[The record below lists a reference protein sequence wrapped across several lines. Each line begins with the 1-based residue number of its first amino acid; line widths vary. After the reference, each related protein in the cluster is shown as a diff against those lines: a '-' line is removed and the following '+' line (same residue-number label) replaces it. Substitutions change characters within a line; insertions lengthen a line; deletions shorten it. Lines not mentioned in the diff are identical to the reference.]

1 MGYIDTG
8 SIDHIL
14 NHAGRIPLL
23 TAEEEILLGRRV
35 QALMRLLEDKPDGPY
50 TPAEQRTL
58 RLGKRAKERMVT
70 ANIRLVIHVA
80 KKYIHRI
87 QTLTLADLIQE
98 GSIGLI
104 RGVEKFDPERGYK
117 FSTFGYWWVRQ
128 GISRAITRDDRVIRL
143 PIQAV
148 EALNKLRSFIP
159 IFVHEHGR
167 QPNYAECA
175 EHCEIAEHT
184 MREYIKHFQPVTSL
198 NKRARNNDDDASMLI
213 DIIAAEME
221 DPLDDSYWAIRHHLK
236 PVMATLPTDHQEVV
250 QLRFFSQPDTLASY
264 KFVSDKLGVSR
275 QAVQQ
280 REKKALRA
288 MRLQLASA

>member
-1 MGYIDTG
+1 MSYVDTG
-8 SIDHIL
+8 TIDHIL
-14 NHAGRIPLL
+14 NHAGKIPLL

-35 QALMRLLEDKPDGPY
+35 QALMRLLEDNPDGPY
-50 TPAEQRTL
+50 TSAEQRTL

-87 QTLTLADLIQE
+87 STLTLADLIQE

-117 FSTFGYWWVRQ
+117 GSTYFYWWVRQ

-143 PIQAV
+143 PISAV
-148 EALNKLRSFIP
+148 EALNKLRG
-159 IFVHEHGR
+159 FVPAFVQEHGR
-167 QPNYAECA
+167 QPSYAECA

-184 MREYIKHFQPVTSL
+184 MRDYIKHSHPATSL
-198 NKRARNNDDDASMLI
+198 DQRANSNDDSSMLI
-213 DIIAAEME
+213 DLIAAEAE
-221 DPLDDSYWAIRHHLK
+221 DPLADGFWEVRHHLK
-236 PVMATLPTDHQEVV
+236 PVMASLTPEHEEVI
-250 QLRFFSQPDTLASY
+250 QLRFFSQPDTLTSY
-264 KFVSDKLGVSR
+264 KLLAEQLGMSR

-280 REKKALRA
+280 REQRALRA
-288 MRLQLASA
+288 MRTRMAIA

>member
-1 MGYIDTG
+1 MGYVDTG

-35 QALMRLLEDKPDGPY
+35 QALMRLLEDNPDGPY

-58 RLGKRAKERMVT
+58 RLGKRAKDRMVS

-117 FSTFGYWWVRQ
+117 GSTYFYWWVRQ

-143 PIQAV
+143 PISAI
-148 EALNKLRSFIP
+148 EALNKLRGFIP
-159 IFVHEHGR
+159 AFVQEHGR
-167 QPNYAECA
+167 QPSYAECA
-175 EHCEIAEHT
+175 EHCEIAEQT
-184 MREYIKHFQPVTSL
+184 MREYIKHSAPATSL
-198 NKRARNNDDDASMLI
+198 DQRVNSNDDASMLI
-213 DIIAAEME
+213 DLIAAEAE
-221 DPLDDSYWAIRHHLK
+221 DPLADGFWEVRHHLK
-236 PVMATLPTDHQEVV
+236 PVMASLTPEHEEVI
-250 QLRFFSQPDTLASY
+250 QLRFFSRPDTVMSY
-264 KFVSDKLGVSR
+264 KLMSEQLGLSR
-275 QAVQQ
+275 QAIQQ
-280 REKKALRA
+280 REQRALRA
-288 MRLQLASA
+288 MRTRMATA

>member
-1 MGYIDTG
+1 MGYVDTG
-8 SIDHIL
+8 TIDHIL

-50 TPAEQRTL
+50 TSAEQRTL
-58 RLGKRAKERMVT
+58 RLGKRAKDRMVS

-117 FSTFGYWWVRQ
+117 GSTYFYWWVRQ

-143 PIQAV
+143 PISAI
-148 EALNKLRSFIP
+148 EALNKLRGFIP
-159 IFVHEHGR
+159 AFVQEHGR
-167 QPNYAECA
+167 QPSYAECA
-175 EHCEIAEHT
+175 EHCEIAEQT
-184 MREYIKHFQPVTSL
+184 IREYIKHSAPATSL
-198 NKRARNNDDDASMLI
+198 DQRVNSNDDASMLI
-213 DIIAAEME
+213 DLIAAEAE
-221 DPLDDSYWAIRHHLK
+221 DPLADGFWEVRHHLK
-236 PVMATLPTDHQEVV
+236 PVMASLTPEHEEVI
-250 QLRFFSQPDTLASY
+250 QLRFFSQPDTVTSY
-264 KFVSDKLGVSR
+264 KLMSEQLGLSR
-275 QAVQQ
+275 QAIQQ
-280 REKKALRA
+280 REQRALRA
-288 MRLQLASA
+288 MRTRMAIA

>member
-1 MGYIDTG
+1 MGYVDTG
-8 SIDHIL
+8 AIDHIL

-35 QALMRLLEDKPDGPY
+35 QTLMRLLEDNPDGPY

-58 RLGKRAKERMVT
+58 RLGKRAKDRMVS

-117 FSTFGYWWVRQ
+117 GSTYFYWWVRQ

-143 PIQAV
+143 PISAV
-148 EALNKLRSFIP
+148 EALNKLRG
-159 IFVHEHGR
+159 FVPAFVQEHGR
-167 QPNYAECA
+167 QPSYAECA

-184 MREYIKHFQPVTSL
+184 MRDYIKHSHPATSL
-198 NKRARNNDDDASMLI
+198 NQRANGSDDASMLI
-213 DIIAAEME
+213 DLIAAEAE
-221 DPLDDSYWAIRHHLK
+221 DPLADGFWEVRHHLK
-236 PVMATLPTDHQEVV
+236 PVMASLTPEHEEVI
-250 QLRFFSQPDTLASY
+250 QLRFFSQPDTVTSY
-264 KFVSDKLGVSR
+264 KLLAEQLGMSR

-280 REKKALRA
+280 REQRALRA
-288 MRLQLASA
+288 MRTRMAIA

>member
-1 MGYIDTG
+1 MGYVDTG
-8 SIDHIL
+8 TIDHIL

-35 QALMRLLEDKPDGPY
+35 QALMRLLEDNPDGPY

-58 RLGKRAKERMVT
+58 RLGKRAKDRMVS

-117 FSTFGYWWVRQ
+117 GSTYFYWWVRQ

-143 PIQAV
+143 PISAI
-148 EALNKLRSFIP
+148 EALNKLRGFIP
-159 IFVHEHGR
+159 AFVQEHGR
-167 QPNYAECA
+167 QPSYAECA
-175 EHCEIAEHT
+175 EHCEIAEQT
-184 MREYIKHFQPVTSL
+184 MREYIKHSAPATSL
-198 NKRARNNDDDASMLI
+198 DQRVNSNDDASMLI
-213 DIIAAEME
+213 DLIAAEAE
-221 DPLDDSYWAIRHHLK
+221 DPLADGFWEVRHHLK
-236 PVMATLPTDHQEVV
+236 PVMASLTPEHEEVI
-250 QLRFFSQPDTLASY
+250 QLRFFSRPDTVMSY
-264 KFVSDKLGVSR
+264 KLMSEQLGLSR
-275 QAVQQ
+275 QAIQQ
-280 REKKALRA
+280 REQRALRA
-288 MRLQLASA
+288 MRTRMATA

>member
-1 MGYIDTG
+1 MGYVDTG
-8 SIDHIL
+8 TIDHIL
-14 NHAGRIPLL
+14 NHAGKIPLL

-35 QALMRLLEDKPDGPY
+35 QALMRLLEDNPDGPY
-50 TPAEQRTL
+50 TSAEQRTL

-143 PIQAV
+143 PISAV
-148 EALNKLRSFIP
+148 EALNKLRG
-159 IFVHEHGR
+159 FVPAFVQEHGR
-167 QPNYAECA
+167 QPSYAECA

-184 MREYIKHFQPVTSL
+184 MRDYIKHSHPATSL
-198 NKRARNNDDDASMLI
+198 DQRANSNDDSSMLI
-213 DIIAAEME
+213 DLIAAEAE
-221 DPLDDSYWAIRHHLK
+221 DPLADGFWEVRHHLK
-236 PVMATLPTDHQEVV
+236 PVMASLTPEHEEVI
-250 QLRFFSQPDTLASY
+250 QLRFFSQPDTVTSY
-264 KFVSDKLGVSR
+264 KLMSEQLGLSR
-275 QAVQQ
+275 QALQQ
-280 REKKALRA
+280 RVQRALRA
-288 MRLQLASA
+288 MRTRMAIA

>member
-1 MGYIDTG
+1 MSYVDTG
-8 SIDHIL
+8 AIDHIL
-14 NHAGRIPLL
+14 NTAGRAPLL

-50 TPAEQRTL
+50 TSAEQRTL

-87 QTLTLADLIQE
+87 HTLTLADLIQE

-143 PIQAV
+143 PISAI
-148 EALNKLRSFIP
+148 EALNKLRG
-159 IFVHEHGR
+159 FVPAFVQEHGR
-167 QPNYAECA
+167 QPSYAECA
-175 EHCEIAEHT
+175 EHCEIAENT
-184 MREYIKHFQPVTSL
+184 MREYIKHSSPATSL
-198 NKRARNNDDDASMLI
+198 DQRANGNDDASMLI
-213 DIIAAEME
+213 DLIAAEAE
-221 DPLDDSYWAIRHHLK
+221 DPLADDFWAVRHYLK
-236 PVMATLPTDHQEVV
+236 PVMASLPPEQEEVI
-250 QLRFFSQPDTLASY
+250 QLRFFSQPDTVMSY
-264 KFVSDKLGVSR
+264 KLMSEKLGMSR

-280 REKKALRA
+280 RQQRALLA
-288 MRLQLASA
+288 MRLRMATA

>member
-1 MGYIDTG
+1 MGYVDTG
-8 SIDHIL
+8 TIDHIL
-14 NHAGRIPLL
+14 NHAGKIPLL

-58 RLGKRAKERMVT
+58 RLGKRAKDRMVS

-143 PIQAV
+143 PISAI
-148 EALNKLRSFIP
+148 EALNKLRGFIP
-159 IFVHEHGR
+159 AFVQEHGR
-167 QPNYAECA
+167 QPSYAECA

-184 MREYIKHFQPVTSL
+184 MRDYIKHSHPATSL
-198 NKRARNNDDDASMLI
+198 DQRANSNDDSSMLI
-213 DIIAAEME
+213 DLIAAEAE
-221 DPLDDSYWAIRHHLK
+221 DPLADGFWEVRHHLK
-236 PVMATLPTDHQEVV
+236 PVMASLTPEHEEVI
-250 QLRFFSQPDTLASY
+250 QLRFFSQPDTVMSY
-264 KFVSDKLGVSR
+264 KLMSEQLGLSR
-275 QAVQQ
+275 QAIQQ
-280 REKKALRA
+280 REQRALRA
-288 MRLQLASA
+288 MRTRMAIA

>member
-1 MGYIDTG
+1 MGYVDTG
-8 SIDHIL
+8 TIDHIL

-35 QALMRLLEDKPDGPY
+35 QALMRLLEDNPDGPY

-58 RLGKRAKERMVT
+58 RLGKRAKDRMVA

-143 PIQAV
+143 PISAI
-148 EALNKLRSFIP
+148 EALNKLRGFIP
-159 IFVHEHGR
+159 AFVQEHGR
-167 QPNYAECA
+167 QPSYAECA
-175 EHCEIAEHT
+175 EHCEIAEQT
-184 MREYIKHFQPVTSL
+184 MREYIKHSAPATSL
-198 NKRARNNDDDASMLI
+198 DQRVNSNDDASMLI
-213 DIIAAEME
+213 DLIAAEAE
-221 DPLDDSYWAIRHHLK
+221 DPLADGFWEVRHHLK
-236 PVMATLPTDHQEVV
+236 PVMASLTPEHEEVI
-250 QLRFFSQPDTLASY
+250 QLRFFSRPDTVMSY
-264 KFVSDKLGVSR
+264 KLMSEQLGLSR
-275 QAVQQ
+275 QAIQQ
-280 REKKALRA
+280 REQRALRA
-288 MRLQLASA
+288 MRTRMATA

>member
-1 MGYIDTG
+1 MGYVDTG
-8 SIDHIL
+8 TIDHIL
-14 NHAGRIPLL
+14 NHAGKIPLL

-50 TPAEQRTL
+50 TSAEQRTL

-117 FSTFGYWWVRQ
+117 GSTYFYWWVRQ

-143 PIQAV
+143 PISAV
-148 EALNKLRSFIP
+148 EALNKLRG
-159 IFVHEHGR
+159 FVPAFVQEHGR
-167 QPNYAECA
+167 QPSYAECA

-184 MREYIKHFQPVTSL
+184 MRDYIKHSHPATSL
-198 NKRARNNDDDASMLI
+198 DQRANSNDDSSMLI
-213 DIIAAEME
+213 DLIAAEAE
-221 DPLDDSYWAIRHHLK
+221 DPLADGFWEVRHHLK
-236 PVMATLPTDHQEVV
+236 PVMASLTPEHEEVI
-250 QLRFFSQPDTLASY
+250 QLRFFSQPDTVMSY
-264 KFVSDKLGVSR
+264 KLMSEQLGLSR
-275 QAVQQ
+275 QAIQQ
-280 REKKALRA
+280 REQRALRA
-288 MRLQLASA
+288 MRTRMAIA

>member
-1 MGYIDTG
+1 MGYVDTG
-8 SIDHIL
+8 TIDHIL

-50 TPAEQRTL
+50 TSAEQRTL
-58 RLGKRAKERMVT
+58 RLGKRAKDRMVS

-143 PIQAV
+143 PISAI
-148 EALNKLRSFIP
+148 EALNKLRGFIP
-159 IFVHEHGR
+159 AFVQEHGR
-167 QPNYAECA
+167 QPSYAECA
-175 EHCEIAEHT
+175 EHCEIAEQT
-184 MREYIKHFQPVTSL
+184 IREYIKHSAPATSL
-198 NKRARNNDDDASMLI
+198 DQRVNSNDDASMLI
-213 DIIAAEME
+213 DLIAAEAE
-221 DPLDDSYWAIRHHLK
+221 DPLADGFWEVRHHLK
-236 PVMATLPTDHQEVV
+236 PVMASLTPEHEEVI
-250 QLRFFSQPDTLASY
+250 QLRFFSQPDTVTSY
-264 KFVSDKLGVSR
+264 KLMSEQLGLSR
-275 QAVQQ
+275 QAIQQ
-280 REKKALRA
+280 REQRALRA
-288 MRLQLASA
+288 MRTRMAIA

>member
-1 MGYIDTG
+1 MSYVDTG
-8 SIDHIL
+8 AIDHIL
-14 NHAGRIPLL
+14 NHAGKIPLL

-50 TPAEQRTL
+50 TSAEQRTL
-58 RLGKRAKERMVT
+58 RLGKRAKERMIT

-80 KKYIHRI
+80 KKYVHRI
-87 QTLTLADLIQE
+87 STLTLADLIQE

-143 PIQAV
+143 PINAI
-148 EALNKLRSFIP
+148 EALNKLRGFIP
-159 IFVHEHGR
+159 AFVQEHGR
-167 QPNYAECA
+167 QPSYAECA

-184 MREYIKHFQPVTSL
+184 MREYIKHSHPAASL
-198 NKRARNNDDDASMLI
+198 DQRVNSNDDSSMLL
-213 DIIAAEME
+213 DLIAAEAE
-221 DPLDDSYWAIRHHLK
+221 DPLADDFWAVRHHLK
-236 PVMATLPTDHQEVV
+236 PVIASLPPEHEEVI
-250 QLRFFSQPDTLASY
+250 QLRFFSQPDTVPSY
-264 KFVSDKLGVSR
+264 KLLAERLGMSR

-280 REKKALRA
+280 REQRALRV
-288 MRLQLASA
+288 MRTRMAIA

>member
-1 MGYIDTG
+1 MGYVDTG
-8 SIDHIL
+8 TIDHIL

-35 QALMRLLEDKPDGPY
+35 QALMRLLEDNPDGPY

-58 RLGKRAKERMVT
+58 RLGKRAKDRMVS

-117 FSTFGYWWVRQ
+117 GSTYFYWWVRQ

-143 PIQAV
+143 PISAI
-148 EALNKLRSFIP
+148 EALNKLRGFIP
-159 IFVHEHGR
+159 AFVQEHGR
-167 QPNYAECA
+167 QPSYAECA

-184 MREYIKHFQPVTSL
+184 MRDYIKHSHPATSL
-198 NKRARNNDDDASMLI
+198 DQRANSNDDSSMLI
-213 DIIAAEME
+213 DLIAAEAE
-221 DPLDDSYWAIRHHLK
+221 DPLADGFWEVRHHLK
-236 PVMATLPTDHQEVV
+236 PVMASLTPEHEEVI
-250 QLRFFSQPDTLASY
+250 QLRFFSQPDTVTSY
-264 KFVSDKLGVSR
+264 KLLAEQLGMSR

-280 REKKALRA
+280 REQRALRA
-288 MRLQLASA
+288 MRTRMAIA